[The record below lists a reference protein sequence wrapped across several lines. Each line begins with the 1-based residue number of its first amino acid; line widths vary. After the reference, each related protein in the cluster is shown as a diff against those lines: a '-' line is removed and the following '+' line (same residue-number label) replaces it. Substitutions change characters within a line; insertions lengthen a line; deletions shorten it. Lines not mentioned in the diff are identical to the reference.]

1 MSVIIRLQNL
11 PWSANALDIRE
22 FFKGLAIPEGG
33 VHIVGGELGDAFIAF
48 STDEDARLA
57 MQKTGSSLKGIRVT
71 LLLSSRTQMQKVIE
85 TARQQAMALQAFTSP
100 PTPTIIPTQ
109 QQQPPTTT
117 QPQHPTSLQQQ
128 QQQQHPPQI
137 QQQHPPP
144 TPMQP
149 LQQQQQHSVIPGLQ
163 VPGQAMGHHNMYQ
176 VQPPSHDMPPQ
187 QQQQQQHHHQQQQL
201 MPPHLPPGMVPPGL
215 NPPHPHPHPQG
226 PPTNMSNHTN
236 SNSSLVPS
244 SGTNN
249 NNNNNSSDSHPPPP
263 SSNTNNNNNNN
274 IEKKDDKKTASGSSS
289 SSSRRDSKGRDSRRR
304 RSKSRSRTRSR
315 SRDRDRRRRH
325 RSRTRSRSR
334 DRSGRSRRRSRSRDR
349 DRTRDRNRDRDRDKE
364 RDRERSGGRSGRE
377 RTERN
382 SQDTF
387 DNNNSGIQEVMTKD
401 GNNSIGGVGV
411 GGVSGGEGI
420 PGLGDIPSASMR
432 GPLPSS
438 LTDPIKNTPIQT
450 PSPGPVYNT
459 LQNPGHNFNKPGQPF
474 NPGMPG
480 IGGMVGMNQPPPA
493 IPNMPGMG
501 GMPMASN
508 FNEPMNLDPPD
519 TLGIIEEPDMQSM
532 PPRGMGMGMGR
543 GGGGGGGGGNFG
555 GGPMRGPSDNNM
567 GPSKGL
573 LGDGPLTGPF
583 DNMPG
588 RGTNFRGGEGMM
600 NHPMSGGQDF
610 VDNFDPRDRQRD
622 PRDVR
627 YKGDMDG
634 REGMMP
640 DNKNNEREA
649 MDGGWDQGRR
659 RPGGDRGSQ
668 WVEGDQDEQMDRR
681 GRREGRNRDESKWG
695 GMDDGMNEER
705 YFRDEEFDD
714 GFGFRGGFRGRGGRG
729 MERGGRFTRG
739 GRGFG
744 SRFGGG
750 YQEENG
756 DDGFGFRGGFR
767 GRGNY
772 RGRGGMFY
780 RGEGGGPDRG
790 DETCSV
796 EINNIPLSS
805 SYRAIR
811 EFFRG
816 IYVPKTGIKLLTDD
830 QGMKINVAV
839 LQFSSPRDAQMAV
852 TYTGRYI
859 YDNKIE
865 VSLIPESKYKNAVDM
880 YQARNFPEGRAP
892 PLLPDTTCLFLSG
905 LPLGCSEHDVAQI
918 FGQFKI
924 EDIVMERNSD
934 TQETLGQGFIR
945 LGSPEDVHH
954 AMTQMPGMNVGGGF
968 LQLELCPPD
977 AMVMAL
983 RQNEI
988 LKENESKK
996 ARNSEMPQEVIEIP
1010 DDKDQGKLNGD
1021 DGHTQPT
1028 PVAADLLTDSVIVK
1042 GVPKDTTE
1050 ANVRDF
1056 FSDEGLVPEK
1066 VHISN
1071 DNSDKNL
1078 RQVYV
1083 MFPKIEDARKAVGKS
1098 QQQLG
1103 KVKVEIEMVAKPL
1116 VMAAMGL
1123 PFDPLELIRK
1133 GQKALKSSDIKGIP
1147 DSNKRTIQMN
1157 PNNENPNNQNKDME
1171 KREGPNDT
1179 NNKVTTSDDGN
1190 NELALT
1196 NPPLYSGA
1204 PGLLGPIRGM
1214 LGQYPTGPRGGG
1226 GGGGGGGGVRPWN
1239 NGGGGGMNR
1248 PPMGMPRGPTDM
1260 SSMNRMRG
1268 SPSVVEKNEAGVE
1281 AMGTAIPPEKF
1292 GKPGCVVALGNVPYR
1307 ATTDDIIHFFHEIHT
1322 LRPENIIRR
1331 YNEFNQPTADARVA
1345 LRSTQDSQRAI
1356 QTLHRQSMNGRQI
1369 FVAMV
1374 DE

>member
-71 LLLSSRTQMQKVIE
+71 LLLSSRTEMQKVIE

-109 QQQPPTTT
+109 QQQQQQPPTT
-117 QPQHPTSLQQQ
+117 QPQHPTSLPQQAP
-128 QQQQHPPQI
+128 PPQI
-137 QQQHPPP
+137 QQHPPP
-144 TPMQP
+144 APMQP
-149 LQQQQQHSVIPGLQ
+149 MQQQHPVIPGQ
-163 VPGQAMGHHNMYQ
+163 PMGHHTMYQ
-176 VQPPSHDMPPQ
+176 VQPPSHDMPS
-187 QQQQQQHHHQQQQL
+187 QQQHQQQL

-215 NPPHPHPHPQG
+215 NPPHQHQQG
-226 PPTNMSNHTN
+226 PPATMSNHTN
-236 SNSSLVPS
+236 SSSSLVPS
-244 SGTNN
+244 SGTNTNTTNTTN
-249 NNNNNSSDSHPPPP
+249 NNNNNSSDSHPPP
-263 SSNTNNNNNNN
+263 SNTNNS
-274 IEKKDDKKTASGSSS
+274 EKKDDKKTVSGSSS

-349 DRTRDRNRDRDRDKE
+349 DRTRDRNRDRDRDKD
-364 RDRERSGGRSGRE
+364 RDRERSGGRSGRD

-387 DNNNSGIQEVMTKD
+387 DNNNTGIQEVVSKD
-401 GNNSIGGVGV
+401 GNNSIGG
-411 GGVSGGEGI
+411 GGGGGGEGI

-459 LQNPGHNFNKPGQPF
+459 LQNPGHNFKPGQPF

-480 IGGMVGMNQPPPA
+480 VGGMVGMNQPPPV

-519 TLGIIEEPDMQSM
+519 ALGIIEEPDMQPM
-532 PPRGMGMGMGR
+532 PPRGIGR
-543 GGGGGGGGGNFG
+543 GGNF
-555 GGPMRGPSDNNM
+555 GGPMRGPGEM

-573 LGDGPLTGPF
+573 LGDGPLAGPF

-588 RGTNFRGGEGMM
+588 RGMNFRGGETMM
-600 NHPMSGGQDF
+600 GHPVSGGQEF
-610 VDNFDPRDRQRD
+610 GENFDPRDRQRD

-640 DNKNNEREA
+640 DNKNNEREP
-649 MDGGWDQGRR
+649 MEGGWEQGRR
-659 RPGGDRGSQ
+659 RLGDRGSQ
-668 WVEGDQDEQMDRR
+668 WVEGGDQDDQMDRR
-681 GRREGRNRDESKWG
+681 GRRDGRNRDESKWG
-695 GMDDGMNEER
+695 GMDEGINDDR
-705 YFRDEEFDD
+705 YYREEEFDD
-714 GFGFRGGFRGRGGRG
+714 GYGFRGGYRGRGGRG

-756 DDGFGFRGGFR
+756 EEGFGFRGGFR

-780 RGEGGGPDRG
+780 RGEGGGSDRG

-796 EINNIPLSS
+796 EIHNIPISS

-852 TYTGRYI
+852 TYSGRYI

-892 PLLPDTTCLFLSG
+892 PLLPDTTCVFLSG

-945 LGSPEDVHH
+945 LGTPEDVHH

-996 ARNSEMPQEVIEIP
+996 ARSSEMPQEVIEIS

-1021 DGHTQPT
+1021 DAHPQPT

-1056 FSDEGLVPEK
+1056 FSDEGLVPER
-1066 VHISN
+1066 VHFSN
-1071 DNSDKNL
+1071 DNNSEKNL

-1133 GQKALKSSDIKGIP
+1133 GQKALKSDIKGIP
-1147 DSNKRTIQMN
+1147 DSNKRTILMN
-1157 PNNENPNNQNKDME
+1157 PNNENQNSQNKDME
-1171 KREGPNDT
+1171 RREGTDD
-1179 NNKVTTSDDGN
+1179 NNKVTSDDGH
-1190 NELALT
+1190 NEIALT

-1214 LGQYPTGPRGGG
+1214 LGQYPVGPR
-1226 GGGGGGGGVRPWN
+1226 GVRPWN
-1239 NGGGGGMNR
+1239 SSGMSR

-1260 SSMNRMRG
+1260 AAMNRMRG

-1307 ATTDDIIHFFHEIHT
+1307 ATTDDIIHFFQEIHT

-1345 LRSTQDSQRAI
+1345 LHSTQDTQRAI
-1356 QTLHRQSMNGRQI
+1356 QLLHRQCMNGRQI
-1369 FVAMV
+1369 YVSMV